1 MGGLARNAAAVQSVR
16 KSGES
21 VLLLDCG
28 GMFLTRIF
36 APDGLAIAAETGFKA
51 MDKMGYDAMSPGW
64 KEFSLGTEFLK
75 KAMEDLS
82 FSLITSNLVHRD
94 SGIPFGREYVIKKT
108 GNVRVGIAG
117 VMALNALENVTDRES
132 VKGLKV
138 LDPED
143 VLKRMISE
151 LRKKADF
158 IVLLSQCGFE
168 ATTALVNAVDG
179 IDLAVAGGRDKAGA
193 PVAPAPCGSESVPVA
208 PGGAVDGAAVS
219 VVKAPFLGTKL
230 GYFQATLDDAGKV
243 ARSAKKVIYLGS
255 GVSLDPEIAAITGDE
270 MHKKVREERK
280 IRAEK
285 REKEIIQEVKELWK
299 LSPEEYMRMQ
309 LKEQAESMKGKK
321 K

>member
-1 MGGLARNAAAVQSVR
+1 
-16 KSGES
+16 
-21 VLLLDCG
+21 
-28 GMFLTRIF
+28 MFLTRIF

-75 KAMEDLS
+75 KATEGLS
-82 FSLITSNLVHRD
+82 FPLITSNLVYRD

-108 GNVRVGIAG
+108 GDIRVGIAG
-117 VMALNALENVTDRES
+117 VMPLNALENVTDRES
-132 VKGLKV
+132 VKGLEV

-143 VLKRMISE
+143 VLKRVVSV
-151 LRKKADF
+151 LRKKTDF

-168 ATTALVNAVDG
+168 ATTVLVNAVDD
-179 IDLAVAGGRDKAGA
+179 IDLAVAGGRDKSGA
-193 PVAPAPCGSESVPVA
+193 PVTAPVPCGSESVP
-208 PGGAVDGAAVS
+208 PGGAVDGATATVP

-230 GYFQATLDDAGKV
+230 GYFQATLDDRGTV
-243 ARSAKKVIYLGS
+243 LSSTKKMMSLGS
-255 GVSLDPEIAAITGDE
+255 GVSLDPEIAAIAGDE

-285 REKEIIQEVKELWK
+285 REKKIIQEAKELWK